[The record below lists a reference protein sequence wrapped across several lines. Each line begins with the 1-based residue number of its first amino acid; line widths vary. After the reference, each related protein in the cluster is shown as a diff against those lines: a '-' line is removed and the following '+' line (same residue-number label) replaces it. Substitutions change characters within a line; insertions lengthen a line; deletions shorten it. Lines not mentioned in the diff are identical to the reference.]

1 MQDRLTEQQVDEKIS
16 ELKENIKKHTFKQV
30 KLDTSIYTGYQLAEY
45 KNKKEKNRK
54 RNKMQKN
61 SRKTNR
67 GK

>member
-1 MQDRLTEQQVDEKIS
+1 MQDRLTEQQVDERIN

-30 KLDTSIYTGYQLAEY
+30 KLDTSMYTDQQLLEY

-54 RNKMQKN
+54 RSKMQKN
-61 SRKTNR
+61 SRKINR